1 MIPSDIL
8 RYKLDNKNN
17 RILPV
22 LCSLDK
28 NSKDLEIA
36 TQIIQAFEYCFRN
49 KEIKENL
56 DQLLKNIEYVYKDF
70 KLVRGLSTILER
82 RCTFSSHIHR
92 NLTEVKHPTEN
103 GYNDLYDNR
112 NLFENFSAPEI
123 RKAVFAESS
132 MLGIATDKNKRETI
146 LQNVSNRLGI
156 KVSSLLEIMWSD
168 LEGNSII
175 RSLNPVT
182 PAQLL
187 YMYNISSV
195 QTLLFGCIQMK
206 VWLQS
211 NLSEGTIWKEILR
224 DVKRLGLM
232 YWLDSLDYGNE
243 NESDNNDK
251 RSQSNPKMI
260 CTIEGALNVL
270 KLTDRYGNAISKL
283 FPYILKSQKWNI
295 SCDIL
300 KNSINGKKSIYKFEI
315 AYDTYP
321 GFIPTLGIQNQNI
334 LNTLYVNRTA
344 TDLSFSSE
352 KDLSISQ
359 ASYDSKIEK
368 IFSEQFELMR
378 SGWKI
383 EREPGPII
391 TTHKAAFIP
400 DFVLSKYDI
409 KILVEIVGFWTKEY
423 LERKLLKLND
433 IIQNKKYSN
442 EYFFMIL
449 VINYANLMSYE
460 MSENENFIG
469 IKNMN
474 DSNNQNILLTSYKQ
488 NRISFKDIIS
498 YLKAIEERYLKH
510 QFLNE
515 SNQENLMI
523 KFANSLKDLS
533 NTERS
538 LILFDELEKIIK
550 TDRQVNTFEKIR
562 LSDLF
567 NKNPHFSNLIKEE
580 ISRQGLILIK
590 ECIFKKRILDE
601 IFNEIK
607 EISTLGKAIDLLK
620 SKEIPE
626 KIHIDLLN
634 FLGFQIDWAG
644 LDYSKAKLVVTKDS
658 NNLNHSF
665 HKKDDS

>member
-17 RILPV
+17 IILPV

-49 KEIKENL
+49 KEIKEDL
-56 DQLLKNIEYVYKDF
+56 DQLLKNIEYVYNDF

-82 RCTFSSHIHR
+82 RCTFSSPIQR

-168 LEGNSII
+168 LEENSII

-182 PAQLL
+182 PEQLL

-211 NLSEGTIWKEILR
+211 NHSEGTIWKEILR

-251 RSQSNPKMI
+251 RSQSNPKII

-321 GFIPTLGIQNQNI
+321 GSIPTLGIQNQNI

-368 IFSEQFELMR
+368 IFSEQFELLQ

-423 LERKLLKLND
+423 LERKLLKLID
-433 IIQNKKYSN
+433 IIQNKKNSN
-442 EYFFMIL
+442 EHFFMIL

-460 MSENENFIG
+460 MSENENFVD

-474 DSNNQNILLTSYKQ
+474 DSYNQNILLTSYKQ

-498 YLKAIEERYLKH
+498 YLKAIEDRYLKY

-515 SNQENLMI
+515 LNKENLMI

-538 LILFDELEKIIK
+538 LISFDELEKIIK
-550 TDRQVNTFEKIR
+550 TDRQGNTFEKIR
-562 LSDLF
+562 LLDLF
-567 NKNPHFSNLIKEE
+567 NKNPHFSNLVKEE
-580 ISRQGLILIK
+580 ISRQELILIK

-601 IFNEIK
+601 IFYEIK

-620 SKEIPE
+620 SKKIPE

-644 LDYSKAKLVVTKDS
+644 LDYSKSKLVMAKDS